1 MTHSV
6 TKGNKSLSSDSKTK
20 IITKIEE
27 RNSATSLIELVIVGG
42 KKFLISDSHKIVDIR
57 LPDVNNSVKLGDQLG
72 ATELW
77 LDKTM
82 MKLCWPGNY
91 QRVPLTMSL
100 GSSRNL

>member
-1 MTHSV
+1 LKKEIQRS
-6 TKGNKSLSSDSKTK
+6 
-20 IITKIEE
+20 I
-27 RNSATSLIELVIVGG
+27 IELVIVGG

-91 QRVPLTMSL
+91 QRALLTIIRLIAQTMNSYKKYEFI
-100 GSSRNL
+100 RTH